1 MQVYFFKLQAS
12 SVCTLGAAA
21 LALKPYPCT
30 NHMDMA
36 SRMDMDT
43 DTDMDMDMDTAN
55 ESGWKPALQAG
66 LVARAHLLTAR
77 ST

>member
-1 MQVYFFKLQAS
+1 
-12 SVCTLGAAA
+12 
-21 LALKPYPCT
+21 
-30 NHMDMA
+30 MDMHMA
-36 SRMDMDT
+36 SRMDM